1 MIKNLI
7 FDFGGVLIDADLEG
21 AIRNFQSLG
30 MENIADYLNLYRQNG
45 LFLDLEDGSKNRS
58 EFNDAF
64 RAATGTQVS
73 DEAIESAWL
82 SIVERVD
89 EDKLR
94 YLEEL
99 RKRYKLYLLS
109 NINPHV
115 YDWADSPA
123 FTSYGKPLSAYFDRP
138 FASYRLKMTKP
149 SPEIFQ
155 YVIDQTGL
163 KPEETLF
170 VDDGTRNV
178 ETARSMGFH
187 VYQPKNREDW
197 RNHLSAM
204 LAELG

>member
-21 AIRNFQSLG
+21 AIRNFQALG
-30 MENIADYLNLYRQNG
+30 MENISEYLNLYRQNG
-45 LFLDLEDGSKNRS
+45 LFLDLEDGTKNRQ

-64 RAATGTQVS
+64 REITGKSATDQEI
-73 DEAIESAWL
+73 EAAWL

-89 EDKLR
+89 MDKLR

-99 RKRYKLYLLS
+99 RKHYKVYLLS

-115 YDWADSPA
+115 YDWANSSS
-123 FTSYGKPLSAYFDRP
+123 FSSLGKPLPDYFDIA
-138 FASYRLKMTKP
+138 FASYQLKMTKP

-163 KPEETLF
+163 SPEETIF

-197 RNHLSAM
+197 RPVVAHM
-204 LAELG
+204 LEIL

>member
-30 MENIADYLNLYRQNG
+30 LDNISEYLNLYRQNG
-45 LFLDLEDGSKNRS
+45 IFLDLEDGSKNRA

-64 RAATGTQVS
+64 RALTGKNVS
-73 DEAIESAWL
+73 DESIAAAWL

-89 EDKLR
+89 LDKLA

-99 RKRYKLYLLS
+99 RKDYKLYLLS

-115 YDWADSPA
+115 YQWADSSE
-123 FTSYGKPLSAYFDRP
+123 FTPQGKPLPAYFDRA
-138 FASYRLKMTKP
+138 FASYKLRMTKP

-155 YVIDQTGL
+155 YVIDQTGIL
-163 KPEETLF
+163 PEETLF
-170 VDDGTRNV
+170 VDDGARNV

-187 VYQPKNREDW
+187 VYQPQNREDW
-197 RNHLSAM
+197 RAVLKRM
-204 LAELG
+204 LAEL

>member
-21 AIRNFQSLG
+21 AIRNFQALG
-30 MENIADYLNLYRQNG
+30 MENISEYLNLYRQNG
-45 LFLDLEDGSKNRS
+45 LFLDLEDGTKNRQ

-64 RAATGTQVS
+64 REITGKSATDQEI
-73 DEAIESAWL
+73 EAAWL

-89 EDKLR
+89 MDKLR

-99 RKRYKLYLLS
+99 RKHYKVYLLS

-115 YDWADSPA
+115 YDWANSSS
-123 FTSYGKPLSAYFDRP
+123 FSSLGKPLPDYFDIA
-138 FASYRLKMTKP
+138 FASYQLKMTKP

-163 KPEETLF
+163 SPEETIF

-178 ETARSMGFH
+178 ETARLMGFH

-197 RNHLSAM
+197 RPVVAHM
-204 LAELG
+204 LEIL

>member
-21 AIRNFQSLG
+21 AIRNFQALG
-30 MENIADYLNLYRQNG
+30 MENISEYLNLYRQNG
-45 LFLDLEDGSKNRS
+45 LFLDLEDGTKNRQ

-64 RAATGTQVS
+64 REITGKSATDQEI
-73 DEAIESAWL
+73 EAAWL

-89 EDKLR
+89 MDKLR

-99 RKRYKLYLLS
+99 RKHYKVYLLS

-115 YDWADSPA
+115 YDWANSSS
-123 FTSYGKPLSAYFDRP
+123 FSSLGKPLPDYFDIA
-138 FASYRLKMTKP
+138 FASYQLKMTKP

-163 KPEETLF
+163 CPEETIF

-178 ETARSMGFH
+178 ETARLMGFH

-197 RNHLSAM
+197 RPVVAHM
-204 LAELG
+204 LEIL

>member
-30 MENIADYLNLYRQNG
+30 MDNISEYLNLYRQNG
-45 LFLDLEDGSKNRS
+45 IFLDLEDGSKNRA

-64 RAATGTQVS
+64 RAITGKQVS
-73 DEAIESAWL
+73 DEAIEAAWL

-89 EDKLR
+89 LDKLR
-94 YLEEL
+94 YLDEL

-115 YDWADSPA
+115 YDWANSSS
-123 FTSYGKPLSAYFDRP
+123 FSELGKPLPEYFDIA
-138 FASYRLKMTKP
+138 FASYQLKMTKP

-155 YVIDQTGL
+155 YVIDKTGIQ
-163 KPEETLF
+163 PAETLF
-170 VDDGTRNV
+170 VDDGSRNV

-197 RNHLSAM
+197 RGVVADMLQRLS
-204 LAELG
+204 

>member
-21 AIRNFQSLG
+21 AIRNFQALG
-30 MENIADYLNLYRQNG
+30 MENISEYLNLYRQNG
-45 LFLDLEDGSKNRS
+45 LFLDLEDGTKNRQ

-64 RAATGTQVS
+64 REITGKSATDQEI
-73 DEAIESAWL
+73 EAAWL

-89 EDKLR
+89 MDKLR

-99 RKRYKLYLLS
+99 RKHYKVYLLS

-115 YDWADSPA
+115 YDWANSSS
-123 FTSYGKPLSAYFDRP
+123 FSSLGKPLPDYFDIA
-138 FASYRLKMTKP
+138 FASYQLKMTKP

-163 KPEETLF
+163 SPEETIF

-178 ETARSMGFH
+178 ETARLMGFH

-197 RNHLSAM
+197 RPVVAHM
-204 LAELG
+204 LETL

>member
-21 AIRNFQSLG
+21 AIRNFQALG
-30 MENIADYLNLYRQNG
+30 MENISEYLNLYRQNG
-45 LFLDLEDGSKNRS
+45 LFLDLEDGTKNRQ

-64 RAATGTQVS
+64 REITGKSATDQEI
-73 DEAIESAWL
+73 EAAWL

-89 EDKLR
+89 MDKMRFLESLR
-94 YLEEL
+94 GKYN
-99 RKRYKLYLLS
+99 LYLLS

-115 YDWADSPA
+115 YEWAESPS
-123 FTSYGKPLSAYFDRP
+123 FNEEGKPLPSYFDRV

-163 KPEETLF
+163 SPDETIF
-170 VDDGTRNV
+170 VDDGMHNV
-178 ETARSMGFH
+178 ETARLMGFH

-197 RNHLSAM
+197 RPVVKRM
-204 LAELG
+204 LAEL